1 MADCCYATS
10 CACCWKQRA
19 RPAQC
24 YVRQRLS
31 ILVKA
36 LCHLRDCHYVE
47 AACSCSTVVWLSSRH
62 MESMRDIHP
71 RADPLHCRYL
81 ANMLSAPVPSLSP
94 AKRLLLQQ
102 QQAQL
107 QAQQTRLQA
116 PPVSRSLQH
125 GILGY
130 N

>member
-1 MADCCYATS
+1 MLV
-10 CACCWKQRA
+10 RA
-19 RPAQC
+19 
-24 YVRQRLS
+24 LG
-31 ILVKA
+31 
-36 LCHLRDCHYVE
+36 HLRDCHYVE
-47 AACSCSTVVWLSSRH
+47 AACSCGTVVWVPNRH
-62 MESMRDIHP
+62 MGSMGDTHP
-71 RADPLHCRYL
+71 HADPHLGQCQQLCLHCRYL